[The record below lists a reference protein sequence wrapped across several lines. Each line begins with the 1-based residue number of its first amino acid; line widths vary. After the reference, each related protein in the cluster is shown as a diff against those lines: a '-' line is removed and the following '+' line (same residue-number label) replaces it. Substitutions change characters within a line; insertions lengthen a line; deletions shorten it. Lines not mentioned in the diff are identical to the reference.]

1 MALSLSSFPLY
12 PLCVSINSPAIH
24 LSLLLFANEIE
35 DQQCRR
41 DNRVLRRRLFTF
53 RKLLTLPQDIRL
65 DVPRALSFKA
75 VYISQPLLTHNNAH
89 FKDSGSVRPN
99 LLYRNGVN

>member
-41 DNRVLRRRLFTF
+41 DNRVLRRRCRLFTF

-65 DVPRALSFKA
+65 DVPA
-75 VYISQPLLTHNNAH
+75 
-89 FKDSGSVRPN
+89 GSIF
-99 LLYRNGVN
+99 